1 MKTKRA
7 TCYAQE
13 TPRGTPS
20 TSRNMKPKERENE
33 RCGCGPWTGQGNPSP
48 NRHASVTPLSWFWIA
63 FRFLQLDS
71 TLNVFFLNLYLTTFL
86 TIFNQNFH
94 FMYIQIPVTH
104 PV

>member
-1 MKTKRA
+1 MKTRRA

-71 TLNVFFLNLYLTTFL
+71 TLNVFFDHF
-86 TIFNQNFH
+86 QPNFH
-94 FMYIQIPVTH
+94 FMYIQLPVTH
-104 PV
+104 PVL